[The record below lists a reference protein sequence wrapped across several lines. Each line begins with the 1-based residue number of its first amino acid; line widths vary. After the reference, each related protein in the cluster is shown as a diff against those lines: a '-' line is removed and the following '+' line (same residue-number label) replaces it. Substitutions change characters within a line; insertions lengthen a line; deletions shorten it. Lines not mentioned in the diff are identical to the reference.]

1 LNIVFAPNVNPV
13 DRTAPSKKG
22 PDLKVWVT
30 PQFAKLPSD
39 HFFVSWRSESALWV
53 RINVSSKVFS
63 RSGSFRLPE
72 DIKHLDRVQVTAFNL
87 KGSTKIYATI
97 PNSSLA
103 HHIHLEES
111 RKVFNPGKQSR
122 FSAIALVPPPRLPG
136 FSILFRSKPK
146 SSRIGL
152 KTFLLDRCKRV
163 PSGMSSL
170 IGGLNHLIRRQPRD
184 IPNPKTDYFDID

>member
-1 LNIVFAPNVNPV
+1 VNK
-13 DRTAPSKKG
+13 TTPSGRG
-22 PDLKVWVT
+22 PDLNVWIT

-39 HFFVSWRSESALWV
+39 PFFVSWQSQSALWV
-53 RINVSSKVFS
+53 RINISSKIFS
-63 RSGSFRLPE
+63 RSGSYRLPE

-87 KGSTKIYATI
+87 KGSTKVYVTI

-103 HHIHLEES
+103 HRIHLKES
-111 RKVFNPGKQSR
+111 RKVFNARKQSR
-122 FSAIALVPPPRLPG
+122 FSAIALESPPKLPG

-170 IGGLNHLIRRQPRD
+170 IEGLNHLIRKEPRD